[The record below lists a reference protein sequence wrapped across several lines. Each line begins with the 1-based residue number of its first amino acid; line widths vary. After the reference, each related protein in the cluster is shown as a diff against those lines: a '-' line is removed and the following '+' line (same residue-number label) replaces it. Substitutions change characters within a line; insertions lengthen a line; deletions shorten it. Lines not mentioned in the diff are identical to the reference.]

1 MATTDLE
8 RLVVQLSADYKKFEN
23 SMNRANGVM
32 ARQMRQMERT
42 TSASV
47 KRINASLGGIGG
59 NTGTLAKGLLAGFTL
74 QGAQQII
81 DAGTKII
88 NSLKV
93 AGLEGDSLRKTYEA
107 LFQSAQKNGA
117 EIGTLA
123 TVYGRVAIVQNQLG
137 ISNEQLLG
145 FTDNLAASLKAQ
157 GISAAE
163 AAGPMLQ
170 LAQAL
175 GTGIV
180 RAEEYNS
187 IQEGM
192 PVVLRAVAAG
202 LKEAGGDVA
211 TLTNLVKNGEVSS
224 KAFFAAF
231 EAGAPIIQDL
241 ASKTTPTLSNEFT
254 KLYNILVDT
263 AVKFNENANVAEQM
277 KPVFADL
284 ASLIRD
290 IGNAFNEAIS
300 WANNFGEALNNINS
314 AATDFGTWLG
324 EKTGLRNVG
333 RMFEDAAS
341 EVVDF
346 NKQAEVSANA
356 AKRINE
362 AFGPLTTAKGDRV
375 TAKPAEPIK
384 PVSLADYAVPA
395 KASKAKA
402 AGAGSKTHQK
412 TADQQID
419 DDVRAIQDRIAA
431 MQLETQLVG
440 KSYQEQEKRRMSLEL
455 EQQALAKLR
464 DEAIKKGQTDL
475 SNIKLS
481 DEQRS
486 KIDQVS
492 DAYARQADELR
503 RVQEQQDRADQAA
516 SEFYDT
522 FKSSMSGAIR
532 GAESFSDALSN
543 ILDKLADMLLNAA
556 FDALFNPSTGGTGGG
571 LFGSLFS
578 GLGSLIPGFAKGTNS
593 APRGLAVVGENG
605 PELVRFSGGEQV
617 IPNNKLRAPTMPN
630 LRSGVSSSGGSFT
643 FAPVIDARGADS
655 AAVARLEQV
664 VAQQQ
669 AQFSGRVVE
678 TMRNAKKTRNWR
690 GS

>member
-81 DAGTKII
+81 DAGTKIT

-93 AGLEGDSLRKTYEA
+93 AGLEGDNLKKTYEA

-137 ISNEQLLG
+137 ISNEQLLK

-170 LAQAL
+170 LSQAL

-192 PVVLRAVAAG
+192 PVILRAVAAG

-231 EAGAPIIQDL
+231 EAGSPIIQDL

-254 KLYNILVDT
+254 KLYNVLVDT
-263 AVKFNENANVAEQM
+263 AVKFNENSNVVEQM
-277 KPVFADL
+277 KPVFSDL

-290 IGNAFNEAIS
+290 IGNAFNEAIG
-300 WANNFGEALNNINS
+300 WANSFGEALNKINS
-314 AATDFGTWLG
+314 VAVNFGTWLG
-324 EKTGLRNVG
+324 EKTGLREVG
-333 RMFEDAAS
+333 RLIENAGNEA
-341 EVVDF
+341 VDF
-346 NKQAEVSANA
+346 SQKTAAAENV

-395 KASKAKA
+395 KASKAKTG
-402 AGAGSKTHQK
+402 GAKTHQK

-419 DDVRAIQDRIAA
+419 SDIQSIRDRIAT

-556 FDALFNPSTGGTGGG
+556 FDALFKPSTGGTGGG

-605 PELVRFSGGEQV
+605 PELVRFGGGEQV

-630 LRSGVSSSGGSFT
+630 LRSGTSSSSGSFT
-643 FAPVIDARGADS
+643 FAPQIDARGADS

-664 VAQQQ
+664 VARQQ
-669 AQFSGRVVE
+669 AEFEGRVVG

-690 GS
+690 GG

>member
-81 DAGTKII
+81 DAGTKIT

-333 RMFEDAAS
+333 RMFEDAAT

-375 TAKPAEPIK
+375 TIKPAEPIK
-384 PVSLADYAVPA
+384 PVSLADYAVPT

-402 AGAGSKTHQK
+402 GGAKTHQK

-419 DDVRAIQDRIAA
+419 SDIQSIRDRIAT

-475 SNIKLS
+475 TSIKLS
-481 DEQRS
+481 DEQRT

-543 ILDKLADMLLNAA
+543 ILDKLSDMLLNAA
-556 FDALFNPSTGGTGGG
+556 FDALFKPSTGGTGGG
-571 LFGSLFS
+571 LFGSLFN

-605 PELVRFSGGEQV
+605 PELVRFGGGEQV

-643 FAPVIDARGADS
+643 FAPVIDARGADV
-655 AAVARLEQV
+655 AAVARLEHV

>member
-59 NTGTLAKGLLAGFTL
+59 STGTLAKGLLAGFTL

-81 DAGTKII
+81 DAGTKIT

-93 AGLEGDSLRKTYEA
+93 AGLEGDNLKKTYEA

-211 TLTNLVKNGEVSS
+211 ALTNLVKNGEVSS

-231 EAGAPIIQDL
+231 EAGAPVIQDL

-263 AVKFNENANVAEQM
+263 AVKFNENANVTEQM
-277 KPVFADL
+277 KPVFSDL

-290 IGNAFNEAIS
+290 IGNAFNEAIG

-314 AATDFGTWLG
+314 AATEFGTWLG

-333 RMFEDAAS
+333 RMFEDAAA

-395 KASKAKA
+395 KATKAKKAGSGSKA
-402 AGAGSKTHQK
+402 HQK

-475 SNIKLS
+475 SNITIS
-481 DEQRS
+481 AEQRA
-486 KIDQVS
+486 KIDEIS
-492 DAYARQADELR
+492 DAYARQAEELR
-503 RVQEQQDRADQAA
+503 KVQDQQDRAEQAA
-516 SEFYDT
+516 DEFYNT
-522 FKSSMSGAIR
+522 FRSSMSGAIR
-532 GAESFSDALSN
+532 GAESFSDALAN
-543 ILDKLADMLLNAA
+543 ILDKLSDMLLNAA
-556 FDALFNPSTGGTGGG
+556 FDALFKPSSNGVGGG
-571 LFGSLFS
+571 LFGGIFNNI
-578 GLGSLIPGFAKGTNS
+578 GSLIPGFAKGTNS

-617 IPNNKLRAPTMPN
+617 IPNHRLNAPTMPN
-630 LRSGVSSSGGSFT
+630 LRSASSNSGGGSFT
-643 FAPVIDARGADS
+643 FAPQIDARGADV
-655 AAVARLEQV
+655 AAVARLERV
-664 VAQQQ
+664 VAKQQ
-669 AQFSGRVVE
+669 AEFSGRVVQ
-678 TMRNAKKTRNWR
+678 TMRQAKSTRNWR
-690 GS
+690 G

>member
-81 DAGTKII
+81 DAGTKIT

-93 AGLEGDSLRKTYEA
+93 AGLEGEELKKTYEA

-123 TVYGRVAIVQNQLG
+123 TVYGRVALVQGQLG
-137 ISNEQLLG
+137 ITNEQLRG

-157 GISAAE
+157 GISATE

-170 LAQAL
+170 LAQAM
-175 GTGIV
+175 GSGIV

-192 PVVLRAVAAG
+192 PVILRAVAAG

-333 RMFEDAAS
+333 RMFEDAAT

-375 TAKPAEPIK
+375 TIKPAEPIK

-402 AGAGSKTHQK
+402 GGAKTHQK

-419 DDVRAIQDRIAA
+419 SDIQSIRDRIAT

-556 FDALFNPSTGGTGGG
+556 FDALFKPSTGGTGGG

-630 LRSGVSSSGGSFT
+630 LRSGVSSSGGAFT

-690 GS
+690 GG